1 MTHQETNSLNIPRT
15 AKPRVV
21 IVGGGFGGIHVAK
34 GLIGSNYQVVMLS
47 AQNYFSFWPLLYQ
60 VATAD
65 LEPDAIAQPIRK
77 LFAKRLTNFYF
88 RVAQV
93 TNVNSAAKTV
103 STSVGELTYD
113 YLVIATGTRANYFGN
128 EQIRRFAFPMKG
140 LPDALDLRS
149 QVLQVFEQA
158 SLAPDVSSR
167 QQLLT
172 IVIVGGGPTGVEL
185 AGALA
190 EMRKYV
196 LPGDYPDMDH
206 KLVQIYLVEGHDRV
220 LPTMSSQA
228 SEATYRD
235 LDQLGVILRLN
246 TIVTEYD
253 GQYATLGNNEQI
265 PTRTL
270 IWTAGVTGAILEGL
284 PSSVLAGSR
293 YKVNSYNQLENYP
306 DIFAIGDIALM
317 RSDDYPDGY
326 PNVAQPAMQQGSHLA
341 QNLRRLQRGKPLRPF
356 NYLDYGSLA
365 IIGRNRA
372 VGDFPGNLHLTGFP
386 VWVVWLMIHFTHL
399 VGFRNKLVVMANWLY
414 HLFTYQGGTRLIIRP
429 VVRQNEPLTDS

>member
-34 GLIGSNYQVVMLS
+34 GLMGSNYQVVMLS

-77 LFAKRLTNFYF
+77 LFAKRLTDFYF

-93 TNVNSAAKTV
+93 ASVNSAAKTV
-103 STSVGELTYD
+103 STSVGELAYD

-149 QVLQVFEQA
+149 QVLQVLEQA
-158 SLAPDVSSR
+158 SLAPDVPSR

-228 SEATYRD
+228 SEATRHD
-235 LDQLGVILRLN
+235 LEQMGVILRLN
-246 TIVTEYD
+246 TVVTGYD
-253 GQYATLGNNEQI
+253 GQYATLGSGEQL

-270 IWTAGVTGAILEGL
+270 IWTAGVTGATLEGL
-284 PSSVLAGSR
+284 PSSVLDRSR
-293 YKVNSYNQLENYP
+293 YKVNTYNQLENHP

-317 RSDDYPDGY
+317 RSAEYPNGY

-341 QNLRRLQRGKPLRPF
+341 KNLRRLQRGKALRPF
-356 NYLDYGSLA
+356 SYLDYGSLA

-414 HLFTYQGGTRLIIRP
+414 HLFTFQGGTRLIIRP
-429 VVRQNEPLTDS
+429 VIRENEPLIDP